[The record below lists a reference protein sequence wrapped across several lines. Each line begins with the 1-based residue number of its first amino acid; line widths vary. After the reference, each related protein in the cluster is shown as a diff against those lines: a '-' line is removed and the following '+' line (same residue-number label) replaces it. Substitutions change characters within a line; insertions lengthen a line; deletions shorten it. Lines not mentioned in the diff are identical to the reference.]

1 MCYTIYY
8 WKDMGLLSDPIEQ
21 LVGRVDGEMFTGIC
35 PVRPANWIWNSWI
48 GRSFFCLG
56 GGTLTPL
63 LPKEVAWCL
72 FQISGATRNIFQM
85 RHVLYM
91 QQSQASNDI
100 AVTWTPPFLF
110 NWAAPP
116 SCCLIFFVAGTSLQ
130 PFFCNYGT
138 ISYFG
143 SCPVVEGYTMIIL
156 WFTLPETNSSHL
168 KMDAWNTIVSGA
180 NRSFWGG

>member
-8 WKDMGLLSDPIEQ
+8 GKDMGLLSDPIEQ
-21 LVGRVDGEMFTGIC
+21 LVG
-35 PVRPANWIWNSWI
+35 WS
-48 GRSFFCLG
+48 GRWWDVHWDLPCS
-56 GGTLTPL
+56 TVTPL

-72 FQISGATRNIFQM
+72 FQIFVATRHIFRCVMYCTCNRAKPPMISQWHELHLSYSIER
-85 RHVLYM
+85 RHE
-91 QQSQASNDI
+91 A
-100 AVTWTPPFLF
+100 AV
-110 NWAAPP
+110 
-116 SCCLIFFVAGTSLQ
+116 CFFCVGGKSLQ
-130 PFFCNYGT
+130 PSFCNYGT